1 MNTIILIGRL
11 TRDPE
16 TSTAASGTNV
26 ARYSLA
32 VDRRG
37 KDAPTDFIPCV
48 AFNKAAEFAGRWLH
62 KGMKICVRG
71 ELQTGSYT
79 DKDGNRR
86 NTFNVVVAEHDFC
99 EKANAAQDAPPFA
112 PVDAP
117 APSSAQ
123 NNAAF
128 DGFMSIPGDIVQG
141 ELPFE

>member
-48 AFNKAAEFAGRWLH
+48 AFNKAADFAAKWLH
-62 KGMKICVRG
+62 KGTKICVRG

-79 DKDGNRR
+79 DKDGNKR
-86 NTFNVVVAEHDFC
+86 NTYNVVVSEHDFC
-99 EKANAAQDAPPFA
+99 ERPNTAQEATPFA
-112 PVDAP
+112 PVTAQTRP
-117 APSSAQ
+117 Q
-123 NNAAF
+123 NNAAM
-128 DGFMSIPGDIVQG
+128 DGFMSIPDGIED

>member
-11 TRDPE
+11 TRDVE
-16 TSTAASGTNV
+16 TSTTQSGTTV
-26 ARYSLA
+26 ARYTLA

-37 KDAPTDFIPCV
+37 KDAQTDFIPCV
-48 AFNKAAEFAGRWLH
+48 AFNRAADFATKWLH
-62 KGMKICVRG
+62 KGTKICVRG

-99 EKANAAQDAPPFA
+99 ERPNAAQDAAPFA
-112 PVDAP
+112 PVNAP
-117 APSSAQ
+117 AAMTAQ
-123 NNAAF
+123 NNSAF
-128 DGFMSIPGDIVQG
+128 DGFMAIPGGIQE

>member
-1 MNTIILIGRL
+1 MNNIIIIGRL

-26 ARYSLA
+26 ARYTLA

-37 KDAPTDFIPCV
+37 KNSETDFIPCV
-48 AFNKAAEFAGRWLH
+48 AFNRAAEFAQTWLH

-79 DKDGNRR
+79 DREGNKR
-86 NTFNVVVAEHDFC
+86 NTFNIVVAEHEFC
-99 EKANAAQDAPPFA
+99 ERANAPQSQTAPP
-112 PVDAP
+112 PKTDLK
-117 APSSAQ
+117 SII
-123 NNAAF
+123 
-128 DGFMSIPGDIVQG
+128 DGFIAMPDGIQE

>member
-16 TSTAASGTNV
+16 TNTAASGTTV
-26 ARYSLA
+26 ARYTLA

-48 AFNKAAEFAGRWLH
+48 AFNKSADFATKWLH
-62 KGMKICVRG
+62 KGTKICVRG

-79 DKDGNRR
+79 DKDGNKR
-86 NTFNVVVAEHDFC
+86 NTYNVVVSEHDFC
-99 EKANAAQDAPPFA
+99 ERPNTDQTAAPQTAPKQM
-112 PVDAP
+112 
-117 APSSAQ
+117 Q

-128 DGFMSIPGDIVQG
+128 DGFMQIPDGVDD
-141 ELPFE
+141 LPFE

>member
-11 TRDPE
+11 TRDVE
-16 TSTAASGTNV
+16 TSTTQSGTTV
-26 ARYSLA
+26 ARYTLA

-37 KDAPTDFIPCV
+37 KDAQTDFIPCV
-48 AFNKAAEFAGRWLH
+48 AFNKSAEFAQRWLR
-62 KGMKICVRG
+62 KGLKICVRG

-79 DKDGNRR
+79 DRDGNKR

-99 EKANAAQDAPPFA
+99 ERPNTGQTAAQQTAPP
-112 PVDAP
+112 P
-117 APSSAQ
+117 AQMQ

-128 DGFMSIPGDIVQG
+128 DGFMAIPGGIQE